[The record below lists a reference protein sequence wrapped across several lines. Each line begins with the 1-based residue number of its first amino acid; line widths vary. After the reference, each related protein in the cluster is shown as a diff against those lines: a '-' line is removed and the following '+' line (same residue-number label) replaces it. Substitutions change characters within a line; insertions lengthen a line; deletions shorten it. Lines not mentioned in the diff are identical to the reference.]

1 MINNS
6 VSSDLPPSTLI
17 ICSRN
22 RPQLLMETV
31 RSVLKNV
38 DLPSEIVIIDDS
50 DTPHVELAAMKN
62 SGPCLVRYRWRNSI
76 GLSRARNEGM
86 RTASHELF
94 AFIDDDMQV
103 PSTWYKALM
112 DAVVRAGRHS
122 VVAGRVLPG
131 PKENPGSFVP
141 PPETSDL
148 PRIYEGRISTDVL
161 ASLHM
166 AMYRSAFEEV
176 GGFDERLGPGTPFP
190 SAEDN
195 DYGFRFLEA
204 GYRIVYAP
212 EALVYHRAWRAAKD
226 YFPLRWNYGRGKGGY
241 YTKYLSLKDPYM
253 LRRMCWDIVFRLI
266 RFPWRFL
273 HRPQLALGDL
283 VYVCGILSGA
293 VEWVWTQQGR
303 RPNSYIP
310 ERISRT

>member
-1 MINNS
+1 
-6 VSSDLPPSTLI
+6 
-17 ICSRN
+17 N
-22 RPQLLMETV
+22 RPQLLLETV
-31 RSVLKNV
+31 QSVLKNI
-38 DLPSEIVIIDDS
+38 DLPGEIVIIDDS
-50 DTPHVELAAMKN
+50 ETPNVELAAMKDL
-62 SGPCLVRYRWRNSI
+62 GPCFVRYIWSNSI

-86 RTASHELF
+86 RIASHEIL

-103 PSTWYKALM
+103 PSTWYRALIH
-112 DAVVRAGRHS
+112 AVVQAGRKS

-131 PKENPGSFVP
+131 PNENPGSFVP
-141 PPETSDL
+141 PPETSDI
-148 PRIYEGRISTDVL
+148 PHIYEGRIGTDVL

-176 GGFDERLGPGTPFP
+176 GGFDERLGPGTRFP

-212 EALVYHRAWRAAKD
+212 EAMIYHRAWRGRND
-226 YFPLRWNYGRGKGGY
+226 YFPLRWAYGRGKGGY
-241 YTKYLSLKDPYM
+241 YTKYLSLKDSYM
-253 LRRMCWDIVFRLI
+253 LRRMCWDIGFRLL
-266 RFPWRFL
+266 RFPWRLL

-293 VEWVWTQQGR
+293 AEWVWTGR
-303 RPNSYIP
+303 GKQPFARIP
-310 ERISRT
+310 ERTQGA